1 MKQIQTVAR
10 PRTKPAEVRREEL
23 MDAAQKLFLEK
34 GFAAT
39 SVDEIVRDADVAKGT
54 FYLHF
59 KSKDDILAALQQRF
73 IVLFLEYI
81 DAAVHALPPDDHA
94 GRLLAWSASAVNGY
108 IDRYRLHDL
117 VFHNIMHFNRRM
129 KRANRAIANLQALL
143 EAGVAAGA
151 WTLANPRV
159 TAVMLFSAM
168 HGAVDDALGENDTPD
183 RALLVE
189 EVGNLFAAA
198 TGVAAAVPSRGT
210 EELCR

>member
-1 MKQIQTVAR
+1 MQKQTVAR

-34 GFAAT
+34 GFAAA

-73 IVLFLEYI
+73 IVRFLENI
-81 DAAVHALPPDDHA
+81 DTSVHALPPDDHA

-108 IDRYRLHDL
+108 LDRYKLHDL
-117 VFHNIMHFNRRM
+117 VFQNIMPYNRRM
-129 KRANRAIANLQALL
+129 RRGNRAIANLQALL
-143 EAGVAAGA
+143 EAGATAGA
-151 WTLANPRV
+151 WSLANPRL
-159 TAVMLFSAM
+159 TAAMLFNAM
-168 HGAVDDALGENDTPD
+168 HGAVDDALGESDTPE
-183 RALLVE
+183 RAPLIE

-198 TGVAAAVPSRGT
+198 TGVATAASSRRS